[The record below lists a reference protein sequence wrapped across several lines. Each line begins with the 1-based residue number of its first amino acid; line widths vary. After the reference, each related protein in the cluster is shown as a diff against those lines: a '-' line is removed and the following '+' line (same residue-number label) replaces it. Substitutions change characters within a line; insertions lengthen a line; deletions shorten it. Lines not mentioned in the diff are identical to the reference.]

1 MSRKTTHKS
10 GNEKFDISLYVIG
23 IFFYHGVAHSVNLYN
38 NTHIIIAPFSE
49 MPGGT
54 CKSNRLVI
62 RLGAGAWC
70 LVALVLGLAY
80 NSTLITYV
88 ISPNN
93 PPLVNSIKD
102 VARNPKIRVL
112 VEKGWGVDIFLSVY
126 INVVN
131 KI

>member
-1 MSRKTTHKS
+1 
-10 GNEKFDISLYVIG
+10 
-23 IFFYHGVAHSVNLYN
+23 
-38 NTHIIIAPFSE
+38 

-54 CKSNRLVI
+54 CKSNILAI
-62 RLGAGAWC
+62 RLAAGAWC

-80 NSTLITYV
+80 SSTLITYV